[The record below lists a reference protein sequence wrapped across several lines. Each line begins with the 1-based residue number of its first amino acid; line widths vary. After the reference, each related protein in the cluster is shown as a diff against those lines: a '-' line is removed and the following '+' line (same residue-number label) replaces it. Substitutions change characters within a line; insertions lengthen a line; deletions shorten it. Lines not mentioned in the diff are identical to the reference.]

1 MKKEIRKQM
10 ETELERLLE
19 ELTKVDPCSEDY
31 RDITAR
37 IRDINSTIEMSGVD
51 KKNVIFQGLEVG
63 VKVAGVVLPLMF
75 YSVWMKRGL
84 EFEKEG
90 TFTSGTFK
98 GLTKYFSPKN

>member
-1 MKKEIRKQM
+1 MKKEIKKQM
-10 ETELERLLE
+10 EAEVVRLLE

-37 IRDINSTIEMSGVD
+37 IRDINSAIELSSVD
-51 KKNVIFQGLEVG
+51 KKNVIFQGLDVG
-63 VKVAGVVLPLMF
+63 VKAAGVVLPIVF

-98 GLTKYFSPKN
+98 GLVKYFSPKN

>member
-1 MKKEIRKQM
+1 MKKEIKKQM
-10 ETELERLLE
+10 EAEVERLLE

-37 IRDINSTIEMSGVD
+37 IRDINSAIEMSGVD
-51 KKNVIFQGLEVG
+51 KKNVIYQGLDVG
-63 VKVAGVVLPLMF
+63 IKAAGVILPIVF

-98 GLTKYFSPKN
+98 GLVKYFSPKN

>member
-37 IRDINSTIEMSGVD
+37 IKDINSTIETTRAD
-51 KKNVIFQGLEVG
+51 KKNVIFQGLDVG
-63 VKVAGVVLPLMF
+63 IKAAGVVLPIVF